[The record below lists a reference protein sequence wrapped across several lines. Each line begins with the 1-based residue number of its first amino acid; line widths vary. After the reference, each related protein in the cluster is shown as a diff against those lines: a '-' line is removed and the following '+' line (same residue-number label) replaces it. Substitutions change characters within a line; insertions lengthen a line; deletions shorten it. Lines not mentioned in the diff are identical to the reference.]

1 MRPIIYIHYDIA
13 IIRDILN
20 LLYLVKLQLIFC
32 TSYWTVVASLVL
44 KWPPPMWMSY
54 HTVTVPPFPCGV
66 RRPGI
71 TVLTSWLGHWDLWL
85 RSLQTRS
92 LGEGGC
98 IWQVLGGFTPCYFW
112 QPSSNQQP
120 PKGPGSCSPLCSDL
134 TTTVPRPSQLIIL
147 EPYCFCSQIVGN
159 DPWVSARLNR
169 GCMGSHSD
177 CVVDS

>member
-44 KWPPPMWMSY
+44 KCSPPHVNVIPHSDGSPLSLWCTSPWHY
-54 HTVTVPPFPCGV
+54 STYELAGPLGSVVKKSPNTIIGRRRVYLTGV
-66 RRPGI
+66 
-71 TVLTSWLGHWDLWL
+71 
-85 RSLQTRS
+85 
-92 LGEGGC
+92 
-98 IWQVLGGFTPCYFW
+98 GGFTPCYFW

-147 EPYCFCSQIVGN
+147 EPYCFCSQIVVN

-169 GCMGSHSD
+169 GCMGSRSD